1 MNGVSQEFE
10 PRCVRHAS
18 GTGRHIANVERRQG
32 VRAEFASKHVAR
44 ASGRRRSHHHTRITL
59 RNVHRLSAHGRGNR
73 VPPIVCPELQS
84 DGARRAS
91 PYIMVARARQ
101 GMGAKM
107 GEEPV

>member
-1 MNGVSQEFE
+1 MSIAYQLTDEETEF
-10 PRCVRHAS
+10 
-18 GTGRHIANVERRQG
+18 
-32 VRAEFASKHVAR
+32 
-44 ASGRRRSHHHTRITL
+44 L
-59 RNVHRLSAHGRGNR
+59 RLF
-73 VPPIVCPELQS
+73 VPS